1 VANKLLNSSV
11 GGKKRFPALDAVT
24 RSIELHRA
32 KPFQAMFLFGDT
44 FLLTGAVWVSRYLR
58 EVWPGI
64 YGAELSAPAGNPAMS
79 AIFVGLTVTL
89 LALSRVYLP
98 FRATSPR
105 YELLRIVGV
114 VSFAS
119 ICAEFLG
126 QFAIH
131 GQQNQALRLLM
142 WMNSTV
148 FLAVGRVVVLRGARL
163 LGRNGASYGR
173 VVVVGDPQSA
183 SWAVHRFSQNGGR
196 YRVVGIV
203 TLGEPP
209 VEGQQPAGVPVMGDL
224 SQLPRLL
231 HSQATQGILL
241 AVPAGDYGRVRA
253 ALDSGMPKGRS
264 VQVSLY
270 PTLRDLEA
278 SGPSAQ
284 QPSSDGWKVW
294 SFPWQYESLKRVFD
308 LAVVCLLL
316 VVAAPLMGLI
326 ALAIKL
332 DSPGPVLFRQTR
344 VGRRGLL
351 FEMYKFRSMCQ
362 DAETQLKELLPGNEA
377 SGPMFKMRRD
387 PRVTRVG
394 RIIRRL
400 SLDEIPQLF
409 NVLEG
414 SMSLVGPRPPLPE
427 EVAQYRV
434 EHFQRLEAFPGI
446 TGLWQVNRGWE
457 VSFDEVMRLDM
468 EYMQS
473 WSLGRDIAILLK
485 TIPAVI
491 SGRGAY

>member
-1 VANKLLNSSV
+1 MANKLLNSPA
-11 GGKKRFPALDAVT
+11 GGKKRSLALDAVT
-24 RSIELHRA
+24 RSIELHRT
-32 KPFQAMFLFGDT
+32 KPFQAMFLLSDT
-44 FLLTGAVWVSRYLR
+44 FLLTGAVWISRHLR

-64 YGAELSAPAGNPAMS
+64 YGAELSAQASNPAMS

-89 LALSRVYLP
+89 LALSRAYLP
-98 FRATSPR
+98 FRAASPG

-126 QFAIH
+126 QLAIH
-131 GQQNQALRLLM
+131 GQQNQALRLMM
-142 WMNSTV
+142 WMNSIV

-163 LGRNGASYGR
+163 LGCNGASYGQI
-173 VVVVGDPQSA
+173 VVVGDPESA
-183 SWAVHRFSQNGGR
+183 LWAAHCFSQNGGR
-196 YRVVGIV
+196 YRVVGVV

-209 VEGQQPAGVPVMGDL
+209 GEGQQPAAVPVMGDQ

-231 HSQATQGILL
+231 QAQAAPGLLL
-241 AVPAGDYGRVRA
+241 AVPAADYQRVRA
-253 ALDSGMPKGRS
+253 ALDSGMSRDTP

-270 PTLRDLEA
+270 PTLRGLKAGDA
-278 SGPSAQ
+278 SAQ
-284 QPSSDGWKVW
+284 QSSSGPWRAW
-294 SFPWQYESLKRVFD
+294 TFPWQYESLKRVFD

-316 VVAAPLMGLI
+316 IVAAPLMGLI

-351 FEMYKFRSMCQ
+351 FQMYKFRSMYQ

-427 EVAQYRV
+427 EVAQYKV

-457 VSFDEVMRLDM
+457 LSFDEVMRLDL
-468 EYMQS
+468 EYMRS
-473 WSLGRDIAILLK
+473 WSLGRDMAILLK